1 MEIPVLTWEIC
12 FHSDW
17 CFMCNC
23 VQDLKIYPNNIS
35 GTIGK
40 YCSRCDTIYTLNVQE
55 TFNQDHKVM
64 LPDIFHLPNA
74 KQLEDMSKKIMN

>member
-17 CFMCNC
+17 CFMCNE
-23 VQDLKIYPNNIS
+23 VQELKQFPNNIPN
-35 GTIGK
+35 TIGK
-40 YCSRCDTIYTLNVQE
+40 YCRKCDTIYTLNIPE
-55 TFNQDHKVM
+55 TFNQDHKVI

-74 KQLEDMSKKIMN
+74 KVLDDMKNKLMN